1 MIVDINEVTNMS
13 SSARNKLLI
22 ENPVI
27 STLHFS
33 KRMDKIFRYFQTT
46 DAFKP
51 YRMADYFFRIEF
63 QARGAPHLHSLIYLE
78 EERINEESGEMEW
91 KPVKSMSRQIIT
103 SKGKK
108 LLIVL
113 KGVLNTSYVH
123 PYQISSVMI
132 VILQRIQAA

>member
-1 MIVDINEVTNMS
+1 MAILRQKGCPTLFLTLSCAEYKWDNLIKEILQVKEKRIVDINEVTNMS

-27 STLHFS
+27 STLHFI

-78 EERINEESGEMEW
+78 EERIN
-91 KPVKSMSRQIIT
+91 
-103 SKGKK
+103 
-108 LLIVL
+108 
-113 KGVLNTSYVH
+113 
-123 PYQISSVMI
+123 
-132 VILQRIQAA
+132 